1 MTTTVQA
8 GEQSPAAGPSG
19 RLAHLLAAI
28 REQRG
33 EWTTKRVLALYR
45 RLGLEPNGMRYT
57 HLRSVARGD
66 LRDLARMGH
75 LVQGADP
82 SRRFYTLNARKDPRS

>member
-1 MTTTVQA
+1 MTVTTDAGAQA
-8 GEQSPAAGPSG
+8 PAAGPTG

-28 REQRG
+28 RTQRG

-45 RLGLEPNGMRYT
+45 RLRLEPDGMRYT
-57 HLRSVARGD
+57 HLRSVARSD

-75 LVQGADP
+75 LVQHGEP
-82 SRRFYTLNARKDPRS
+82 NNLRHTLNTQKDTNS